1 MSNLKYRL
9 LTIAASVLVAIWF
22 LVPRNQVVKYRGADG
37 VLHDTTERHVP
48 LRRGLDLQGGIHLT
62 LEVDTSKQAIP
73 ADKISDA
80 IDRALKTVRTRIEG
94 FGVSESVVQKQGN
107 DRIIVEIPGY
117 DDPQRAENLVKQQAF
132 LEFQITD
139 KTQALDKV
147 LGRFDQILR
156 QQGTAVASAS
166 AAKPGAAQAP
176 SGAAGLQQL
185 LTEGDTTKGKGKA
198 AAAKS
203 DTGKLDSLTAKAGG
217 PFESD
222 VTAGG
227 MPGQYFVAFN
237 RVPAI
242 EAALQMPAIKAA
254 IPPGKR
260 ILWGTDSAQIGAQ
273 WYRALY
279 VTDDHDI
286 ITGQYITDARPSQ
299 SPTDGTV
306 VEFTLNNEGGRRFR
320 NETAK
325 NIGNYM
331 AIILDD
337 RVMGQ
342 PPVIQSAIGTR
353 GQITMGGKD
362 LSAAQDLALVLR
374 AGALPVP
381 LKVAEAVV
389 IGPRLGKDS
398 INKGFHAGL
407 VAIILIVLIM
417 TIYYRFSGLLAVCGL
432 AIYVLYTLAALAG
445 FDAVLTL
452 PGLAGLVLSIGIAV
466 DANVLVFERM
476 REELDRGKTIRTAID
491 EGFRHAMPAIVDS
504 NVSTILT
511 ASVLY
516 QWGSGPVRG
525 FAVTLIAGVVASM
538 VAAIFVVRTFFLLWL
553 NRSRGAQ
560 TLSI

>member
-9 LTIAASVLVAIWF
+9 LTIAASIVVAIWF
-22 LVPRNQVVKYRGADG
+22 LVPRNQVVKYRANG

-73 ADKISDA
+73 ADKIPDA

-107 DRIIVEIPGY
+107 DRIVVEIPGY
-117 DDPQRAENLVKQQAF
+117 DDPQRAENLVEQQAY
-132 LEFQITD
+132 LEFLIDD
-139 KTQALDKV
+139 KTHALDKV

-156 QQGTAVASAS
+156 QQGKTVAGATAP
-166 AAKPGAAQAP
+166 KPGAAQQPAA
-176 SGAAGLQQL
+176 GAAGLQNL
-185 LTEGDTTKGKGKA
+185 LTGGDTGKAKGKA
-198 AAAKS
+198 VAAKR
-203 DTGKLDSLTAKAGG
+203 DTSKVDSLTAQSGG

-222 VTAGG
+222 ITAGG
-227 MPGQYFVAFN
+227 IDGQYFVPFSDVAT
-237 RVPAI
+237 I
-242 EAALQMPAIKAA
+242 ETALQMPAIQDAV
-254 IPPGKR
+254 PPGKR

-279 VTDDHDI
+279 VTDSKPI
-286 ITGQYITDARPSQ
+286 ITGEYINDARPSQ

-320 NETAK
+320 SETAK

-331 AIILDD
+331 AIVLDG
-337 RVMGQ
+337 RVMGT

-362 LSAAQDLALVLR
+362 LSAAQDLSLVLR

-398 INKGFHAGL
+398 INQGFRAGVIAL
-407 VAIILIVLIM
+407 ILIVIIM
-417 TIYYRFSGLLAVCGL
+417 TGYYRFSGFLAVCGL
-432 AIYVLYTLAALAG
+432 SIYVLYTLAALAG

-476 REELDRGKTIRTAID
+476 REELDRGKTVRTAID
-491 EGFRHAMPAIVDS
+491 EGFHHAMPAIVDS

-553 NRSRGAQ
+553 SRSRGAQ